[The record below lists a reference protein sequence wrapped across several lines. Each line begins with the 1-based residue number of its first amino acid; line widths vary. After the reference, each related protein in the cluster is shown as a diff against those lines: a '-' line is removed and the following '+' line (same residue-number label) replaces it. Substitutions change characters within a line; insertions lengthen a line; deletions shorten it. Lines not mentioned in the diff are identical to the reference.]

1 MEAKKHSAYK
11 EEVKQL
17 KSTIKW
23 VKGQSGKLRKE
34 DEQLNTEIVSLRKEV
49 SSALDERLLLKM
61 QMQQMVIEDIDKLD
75 KVELSPYFGR
85 INFEEKRSNDIET
98 IYIGKFGL
106 YDSVKGDMLVLD
118 WRAPM
123 SNIYYS
129 GLDEDVSY
137 RTPTGIVEGKMHLKR
152 RYVLNDG
159 SLSEIHDEK
168 SLQENLKDSIT
179 KDSGFLIDSLNKST
193 SGRLTEIVAT
203 IQDQQ
208 NKIIRSE
215 PLLPLVVQ
223 GVAGSGK
230 TTIALHRMAYIIYN
244 RQHDKEA
251 KYMVV
256 APNKLFLN
264 YIEDILPDLGVDNV
278 FQITFEE
285 WALSKLDKS
294 ITLTDETDKL
304 NSLLTESE
312 SSSRTLSLAAKLRGS
327 MLFKRIIDFKLTQI
341 ERNLIDRQGI
351 KFENT
356 TLFTFKE
363 IQEVFLVS
371 NQHLP
376 LQERI
381 KQLGEYLKKRLKD
394 KQSFIQSCIEMQ
406 YQRQINELKESVEN
420 IEEVRP
426 EIINL
431 YNERDIKIKGI
442 KKWIP
447 LFVKDYVK
455 DLQLPT
461 AKELYFG
468 LFEEEEGL
476 SKLLAKQIE
485 EEELAKVIALLKM
498 NYDINKIETEDLGP
512 FLYIQMKLYGIKE
525 DKKYSHIVVDEA
537 QDLDEMKLTVLREVS
552 LNDAFTL
559 VGDLSQGIYAYK
571 GITNWQ
577 RMMERVFGA
586 KKYNYYEMTTSYRS
600 TIEIIA
606 LANEVISRCTE
617 FTPLMAE
624 PVLRHGTKPQL
635 MHCLDEIHRINQ
647 ILQDIQNLKGQG
659 MVSICVLTAS
669 KEEGQRVYHQLKE
682 KGLDIE
688 WVGEDEDMFNGNIT
702 IMPGYLAK
710 GLEFDA
716 VLIYDVGSKKDVTPL
731 EIKLLYVMITRA
743 LHKLHMYSIGEETT
757 LIKGSAHIQS
767 FINEY

>member
-17 KSTIKW
+17 KNTIKW

-85 INFEEKRSNDIET
+85 INFEEKRSDDIET

-159 SLSEIHDEK
+159 NLSEIHDEK

-447 LFVKDYVK
+447 LFVKDYIK

-485 EEELAKVIALLKM
+485 EEELAKVIALLRM
-498 NYDINKIETEDLGP
+498 NYDINKVETEDLGP

-635 MHCLDEIHRINQ
+635 IHCLDEIHRINQ
-647 ILQDIQNLKGQG
+647 ILQDIGNLKGQG

-688 WVGEDEDMFNGNIT
+688 WVGEDEDTFNGNIT

-767 FINEY
+767 FNNER

>member
-17 KSTIKW
+17 KNTIKW

-85 INFEEKRSNDIET
+85 INFEEKRSDDIET

-159 SLSEIHDEK
+159 NLSEIHDEK

-485 EEELAKVIALLKM
+485 EEELAKVIALLRM
-498 NYDINKIETEDLGP
+498 NYDINKVETEDLGP

-635 MHCLDEIHRINQ
+635 IHCLDEIHRINQ
-647 ILQDIQNLKGQG
+647 ILQDIGNLKGQG

-688 WVGEDEDMFNGNIT
+688 WVGEDEDTFNGNIT

-767 FINEY
+767 FNNER